1 MASPSYELST
11 DANGNTI
18 LVPATTPA
26 SKPRGFFGDVASKA
40 KEYFSPRVFDFT
52 GGTAATY
59 GAGRDI
65 SQRGYEN
72 FKTNPLYGAGQVI
85 GGSALSAISP
95 LAGVTEYFTKPVGRT
110 LGPAPEHAAE
120 IASMF
125 TPLPSK
131 GASMFKP
138 RPKPAAASE
147 LANIPREFSYLP
159 RDMQETINAM
169 PSADREQVF
178 RVLREGGAQ
187 APAPTVAARPAAPSA
202 ASEAVETARSISPVD
217 LAIQQ
222 NRNPGRFVNPETGM
236 PQSVRD
242 PLTGQMRPAMGAIH
256 DPFEALAQR
265 VSEIPGPVDYLTR
278 PRPVINPETGYQL
291 QQIMP
296 NGQFGPGR
304 TAFTPGQRI
313 AQGTAYVGVPAA
325 AGFALA
331 PAINGPS
338 ATAAAGPKDM
348 DRGNS
353 LGVDELSAYPSGA
366 VRRSLD
372 RTNSLGV
379 DELSAYPAGAV
390 RNYNRSNAPGV
401 DELSAY
407 PKNPVQLAR
416 QRMAAAQATGE
427 AAPASPR
434 RPEEGFLSNLFTNRP
449 ATTKQLFE
457 QSQADP
463 GDAGAWMRA
472 ERQYARTHKDD
483 PNFDV
488 TKLNEQGMKRGGSA
502 GKPDSVHKA
511 LEIIHHLISSR

>member
-1 MASPSYELST
+1 MAGYELSR
-11 DANGNTI
+11 DADGNVI
-18 LVPATTPA
+18 LVPSTTPA
-26 SKPRGFFGDVASKA
+26 AKPMGFWDDVTSKA
-40 KEYFSPRVFDFT
+40 RNYFLPRASDFT
-52 GGTAATY
+52 EGTAAAY

-72 FKTNPLYGAGQVI
+72 FKTNPLYGAGQII

-95 LAGVTEYFTKPVGRT
+95 LAGATEYVTKPVGRT
-110 LGPAPEHAAE
+110 LGPAFEHAAE
-120 IASMF
+120 VASMF

-131 GASMFKP
+131 GASMFKL
-138 RPKPAAASE
+138 RPKAAPVSE

-169 PSADREQVF
+169 PPADRAQVF
-178 RVLREGGAQ
+178 QVLREGGAG
-187 APAPTVAARPAAPSA
+187 APTAAARPAAPSA

-265 VSEIPGPVDYLTR
+265 VSEMPGPVDYLTR
-278 PRPVINPETGYQL
+278 PRPVINPDTGYQL
-291 QQIMP
+291 QSILP
-296 NGQFGPGR
+296 NGRFGPGR
-304 TAFTPGQRI
+304 TEFTPGQRL
-313 AQGTAYVGVPAA
+313 AQGTAIGAPLVA
-325 AGFALA
+325 AGVGLSNVMQ
-331 PAINGPS
+331 PPS
-338 ATAAAGPKDM
+338 ATAASGPRDM

-372 RTNSLGV
+372 RTNALGV

-390 RNYNRSNAPGV
+390 HNYNRSNAPGV

-407 PKNPVQLAR
+407 PRSPVQLAK

-427 AAPASPR
+427 RAPAPMR
-434 RPEEGFLSNLFTNRP
+434 RPDEGMLSKIFNSPVSTRELYQR
-449 ATTKQLFE
+449 
-457 QSQADP
+457 SQDNP
-463 GDAGAWMRA
+463 EDSGAYMRA
-472 ERQYARTHKDD
+472 ERQYAATHRDA
-483 PNFDV
+483 PSFDL
-488 TKLNEQGMKRGGSA
+488 TKLNDQGMKRGGSA
-502 GKPDSVHKA
+502 NAKPDSVHKA
-511 LEIIHHLISSR
+511 LEIIHHLLTRGH

>member
-1 MASPSYELST
+1 MASPAYELST

-40 KEYFSPRVFDFT
+40 KEYFSPRVSDLT
-52 GGTAATY
+52 EGTAATY

-95 LAGVTEYFTKPVGRT
+95 LAGATEYFTKPVGRT

-131 GASMFKP
+131 GASMLRP
-138 RPKPAAASE
+138 RPKAAPASE

-169 PSADREQVF
+169 PAADREQVF
-178 RVLREGGAQ
+178 AVLRAEAQ
-187 APAPTVAARPAAPSA
+187 PPAATARAAAPSA
-202 ASEAVETARSISPVD
+202 SSEAVETAKSISPVD
-217 LAIQQ
+217 LAVQQ

-265 VSEIPGPVDYLTR
+265 VSEMPGPVDYLTK
-278 PRPVINPETGYQL
+278 PRPVINPDTGYQL

-296 NGQFGPGR
+296 NGKFGPGR
-304 TAFTPGQRI
+304 TEFTPGQRV
-313 AQGTAYVGVPAA
+313 AQAGVVGGVGVPIIMGANSEANRRENQSMVDAA
-325 AGFALA
+325 LKRADGSISGEEYGGRYNQALRDGTISGEGYGDRYDRA
-331 PAINGPS
+331 MSDGSITGETYGVGAMPRNVMPPQRPA
-338 ATAAAGPKDM
+338 
-348 DRGNS
+348 
-353 LGVDELSAYPSGA
+353 EF
-366 VRRSLD
+366 
-372 RTNSLGV
+372 
-379 DELSAYPAGAV
+379 
-390 RNYNRSNAPGV
+390 
-401 DELSAY
+401 
-407 PKNPVQLAR
+407 
-416 QRMAAAQATGE
+416 MAARPVPSPPEKPAEFREPPGILSRIFSGQDYQSKGGE
-427 AAPASPR
+427 LRQDGKINWGDPESAADFFRASKALQET
-434 RPEEGFLSNLFTNRP
+434 PE
-449 ATTKQLFE
+449 A
-457 QSQADP
+457 
-463 GDAGAWMRA
+463 
-472 ERQYARTHKDD
+472 
-483 PNFDV
+483 V
-488 TKLNEQGMKRGGSA
+488 GMKRGGA
-502 GKPDSVHKA
+502 VGKPDSVHKA
-511 LEIIHHLISSR
+511 LEIIHHLLTRSH